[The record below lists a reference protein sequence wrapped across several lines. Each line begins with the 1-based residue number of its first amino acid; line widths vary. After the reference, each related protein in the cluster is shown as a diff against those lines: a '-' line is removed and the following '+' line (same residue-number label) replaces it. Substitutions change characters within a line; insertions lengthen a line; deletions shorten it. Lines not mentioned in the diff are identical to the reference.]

1 MTFYLLILI
10 LGLSLFTFVSY
21 LILHLGKVEH
31 LKKVTQWLVISLPFE
46 RIPSLDSPFG
56 TLRISQIL
64 VILGIWIFLV
74 LLARGDKELVKL
86 RLNHKNLYFL
96 AFFVFSI
103 PSFLFLLDFNRFLVT
118 FVGTVLVFGAF
129 FLISNFLFEITK
141 TIKKLAL
148 VLFAV
153 GIFSWYQLV
162 ADLAGIP
169 QALTGLRDGYTKEV
183 FGIARIHGT
192 ALEPSYYSMMLLLP
206 MFLGIVLFLYH
217 SNKFKTHKTLFTH
230 PIIITIFFGST
241 ILLTLSKAAYF
252 TIAVI
257 LLILL
262 IPIFKN
268 RVFKRFQYFLQ
279 LLATAFTFGL
289 AGVLFVDPV
298 RRVFNNFMF
307 HIGELLIGR
316 AATIVQRGQF
326 LEYALI
332 GIREYLFT
340 GIGSGQFGHY
350 VERLTGD
357 SETLVW
363 IVNNVYVEVW
373 LEFGL
378 ISFLVFMAFLVS
390 ILYAASKTLQNIW
403 DKPINLDYVIFLS
416 LLVTCIGCLIF
427 WLFVSPIFMMPVFIY
442 LGLLVRANFFLDV
455 YNKFK

>member
-74 LLARGDKELVKL
+74 LLVRGDKELAKL

-96 AFFVFSI
+96 VFFVFSI

-141 TIKKLAL
+141 TIKKLYITLTLTACFGL
-148 VLFAV
+148 YQVFGDFV
-153 GIFSWYQLV
+153 GV
-162 ADLAGIP
+162 P
-169 QALTGLRDGYTKEV
+169 QMLTGLRDNYIKEV
-183 FGIARIHGT
+183 FGIARTHGT
-192 ALEPSYYSMMLLLP
+192 ALEPSYFAMMLLFPLFYSLISYIYNVKSKNALS
-206 MFLGIVLFLYH
+206 MVELNIVLFA
-217 SNKFKTHKTLFTH
+217 
-230 PIIITIFFGST
+230 IT
-241 ILLTLSKAAYF
+241 ILLTISKSAYL
-252 TIAVI
+252 TIAI
-257 LLILL
+257 IGIALILFIIRGAAL
-262 IPIFKN
+262 KRTINLFK
-268 RVFKRFQYFLQ
+268 VGSS
-279 LLATAFTFGL
+279 FGL
-289 AGVLFVDPV
+289 IVLVIAWFVAPLRSIMTKLIDHFIE
-298 RRVFNNFMF
+298 VFTSQ
-307 HIGELLIGR
+307 
-316 AATIVQRGQF
+316 AATVVERTNF
-326 LEYALI
+326 LNYAFIFL
-332 GIREYLFT
+332 RELPLS
-340 GIGSGQFGHY
+340 GIGSGQYGQY
-350 VERLTGD
+350 AYSITGLTRSKD
-357 SETLVW
+357 W